1 MPALDT
7 TVGIVPYGCII
18 SPLHNSTSA
27 AINALMKV
35 VWQAIKSMLGRWFHH
50 QPRSAN
56 SSRLLGMY
64 LSEANRDG
72 WNTRNHTTRERRN
85 GRFSQNRQR
94 V

>member
-1 MPALDT
+1 MHWKT

-18 SPLHNSTSA
+18 SPLHNSTNA